1 MEKSGAIM
9 IKAMFRKRFVCQ
21 FFCFLISALFMLQAE
36 TIMAANIPAYVRL
49 APFTAQVNMPT
60 IVTIGPDGRV
70 YVAETSNNLVRIF
83 SPNGSLIH
91 SITGLSK
98 PISLAVDVGGRI
110 YIGNLGR
117 GNVEVYAPSFTYLFK
132 LGQGNEEFGQ
142 PNDIDIDASGLIY
155 VVDKTKSAIKLY
167 NSDGTYKSSLGQSGN
182 DNGQFH
188 HPISLAI
195 DTATNELVVLDLQQ
209 RSDALYPDTL
219 IDGARIQFLQV
230 NGTFKRG
237 YAKFGHDR
245 DNGQLVMPMHI
256 VVDDQSRVYVSESF
270 MQKVMVYDNN
280 GTFLSMIDSA
290 SNPLRTPIGLTM
302 GNITNKLY
310 IASLL
315 TGKVEIYGV
324 DSYIDMAVSPASLT
338 FEELDGEASGKMQD
352 IVITNRGSNALT
364 WTASSAEPWLVL
376 PATQGITSD
385 AGLTTVNVGVK
396 IDSLKPG
403 QYKGSVTITAN
414 EVVTETIT
422 VTLTVRPNAKLSVSP
437 LSLTFASTVGS
448 APADQTLAIENIGS
462 GSLNWKA
469 GGDQSWLTL
478 NATSGVA
485 PSTLKVSANISSLPA
500 GSYNGTVTV
509 ATQQGTSSE
518 LKTIPVSLTLNEPS
532 EPPVNPPPVVIPG
545 TNSKYN
551 WTINHILPG
560 TSLNGIWGSSNKNV
574 FVVGDEGAILR
585 YNGKTWSQM
594 VSGISTILYGIWGS
608 SADNIYAVG
617 ENGFVLHFD
626 GKDWSHLQGIVQET
640 LRDTWGSSASNIYAI
655 GRNGSI
661 LESFSSAADSGIA
674 LNGIWGS
681 SNSDIFVVGEH
692 GTILHFDGNG
702 WTPMPSNTTRCLNGV
717 WGSSKS
723 DVFAVGEDGAILHYD
738 GTNWISMNSATTV
751 PLKSVW
757 GSSGK
762 NVFAVGEGGLILSY
776 NGTSWRAVI
785 TTAKENLND
794 VWVSDKSEFFAVGEN
809 GTVIFGKGKFPLL
822 YFTPHLMS
830 INAAKQK
837 MIEKTEEKQFPT
849 NGK

>member
-1 MEKSGAIM
+1 
-9 IKAMFRKRFVCQ
+9 
-21 FFCFLISALFMLQAE
+21 MLQAE

-49 APFTAQVNMPT
+49 APLTAQVNMPT
-60 IVTIGPDGRV
+60 IVTIGPAGRV
-70 YVAETSNNLVRIF
+70 YIAETSNNLVRIF
-83 SPNGSLIH
+83 SPSGSLLH

-98 PISLAVDVGGRI
+98 PISLAVDAGGRI

-117 GNVEVYAPSFTYLFK
+117 GNVEVYDPSFTYLFK

-155 VVDKTKSAIKLY
+155 VVDKTQSAIKLY
-167 NSDGTYKSSLGQSGN
+167 NSDGTYNSSLGQSGN

-209 RSDALYPDTL
+209 RPDTFNPDTL

-237 YAKFGHDR
+237 YAKFGYDR

-256 VVDDQSRVYVSESF
+256 AVDDQSRVYVSESF

-280 GTFLSMIDSA
+280 GTFLGMIDSV
-290 SNPLRTPIGLTM
+290 SNPLRTPIGLAM

-315 TGKVEIYGV
+315 TGQVEIYGI

-352 IVITNRGSNALT
+352 IVITNRGNHALT
-364 WTASSAEPWLVL
+364 WTASSADPWLIL
-376 PATQGITSD
+376 PATQGVTSE
-385 AGLTTVNVGVK
+385 AGLTTVNVGVN
-396 IDSLKPG
+396 IDSLEPG

-414 EVVTETIT
+414 EVVTEIIP
-422 VTLTVRPNAKLSVSP
+422 VTLTVRPNAKISVSP
-437 LSLTFASTVGS
+437 LFLTFASTVGS
-448 APADQTLAIENIGS
+448 TPADQTLAIENIGS
-462 GSLNWKA
+462 GTLNWKA
-469 GGDQSWLTL
+469 NGDQSWLTL

-485 PSTLKVSANISSLPA
+485 PSALKVSADITSLPA

-509 ATQQGTSSE
+509 TTQQGTSSE
-518 LKTIPVSLTLNEPS
+518 LKIIPVSLTLNEPP
-532 EPPVNPPPVVIPG
+532 EPPVNPPPVVNPG
-545 TNSKYN
+545 NNSQYYN
-551 WTINHILPG
+551 LTINHILPG

-574 FVVGDEGAILR
+574 FVVGAEGSILQ
-585 YNGKTWSQM
+585 YNGTTWSKM

-626 GKDWSHLQGIVQET
+626 GKDWSPLQGIVQET
-640 LRDTWGSSASNIYAI
+640 LRDIWGSSPSNVYAI
-655 GRNGSI
+655 GLNGSI
-661 LESFSSAADSGIA
+661 IESFSSATYSGIA

-681 SNSDIFVVGEH
+681 SESDIFVVGEH

-702 WTPMPSNTTRCLNGV
+702 WTAMTSNTTQCLNGV

-723 DVFAVGEDGAILHYD
+723 DVFTVGENGAIIHYD
-738 GTNWISMNSATTV
+738 GTNWTSMNSATTV

-776 NGTSWRAVI
+776 NGTSWRPVI
-785 TTAKENLND
+785 TKVKENLND
-794 VWVSDKSEFFAVGEN
+794 VWVSDKSEFFAVGES

-822 YFTPHLMS
+822 YLTPHLIS

-837 MIEKTEEKQFPT
+837 MIEKTKEEQFPT
-849 NGK
+849 DGK